1 MFNFL
6 LGVIVGIVISTVG
19 LSGVAQMIDRGV
31 GATKTII
38 QNNAQ

>member
-6 LGVIVGIVISTVG
+6 VGVVVGIVISTAG
-19 LSGVAQMIDRGV
+19 LSGVANMVDRGV
-31 GATKTII
+31 GVTKTII

>member
-6 LGVIVGIVISTVG
+6 VGIVVGIVISTAG
-19 LSGVAQMIDRGV
+19 LSGVANMVDRSV
-31 GATKTII
+31 AVTKTII

>member
-6 LGVIVGIVISTVG
+6 VGVVVGIVISTVG
-19 LSGVAQMIDRGV
+19 LSGVANMVDRGV
-31 GATKTII
+31 GVAKTII